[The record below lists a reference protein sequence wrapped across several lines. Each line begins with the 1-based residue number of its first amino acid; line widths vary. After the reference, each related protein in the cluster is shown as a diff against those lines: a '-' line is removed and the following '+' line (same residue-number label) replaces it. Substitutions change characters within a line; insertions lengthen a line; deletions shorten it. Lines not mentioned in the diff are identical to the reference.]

1 MARPYLFSKL
11 RAGDASEQIGASLG
25 LAEVFV
31 RMEKARMGQAEGRDG
46 REGRENVSKYTP
58 GRAQIEKKEKTPSK
72 CGSHCAG
79 LRPNSRSSFRKCRR
93 LVQRL
98 KGAFSQADDLDL
110 RAPTT
115 TSWLCDEGSWSS
127 WTQCRR
133 CRAPPPSSN
142 FCLSQKQAMKMDFVP
157 FIERLFP
164 AMLMGVTGEKDRD
177 GVVRLAAS
185 IWQYASQTEGIAED
199 ITDDPAL
206 KAFFRFRQGQGTC

>member
-1 MARPYLFSKL
+1 MHVCCCSVTTSRRERWRQAVFSTSLESRVKNKLNWKRPYLFSKL

-142 FCLSQKQAMKMDFVP
+142 FCLSH
-157 FIERLFP
+157 
-164 AMLMGVTGEKDRD
+164 
-177 GVVRLAAS
+177 
-185 IWQYASQTEGIAED
+185 
-199 ITDDPAL
+199 
-206 KAFFRFRQGQGTC
+206 